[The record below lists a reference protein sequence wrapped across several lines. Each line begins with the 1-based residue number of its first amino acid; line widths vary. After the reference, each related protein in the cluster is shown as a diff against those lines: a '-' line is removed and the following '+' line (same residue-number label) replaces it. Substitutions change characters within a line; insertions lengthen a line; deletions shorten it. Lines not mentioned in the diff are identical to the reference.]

1 MNQVLV
7 KVKDRNNPLQ
17 RLMEKRKLFNK
28 PINTEECVEYC
39 PSRLLEDG
47 EWFYIRNFSKE
58 PFGRIIFELNKDTV
72 DYIASKIIDLDQ
84 MEFLISC
91 QNENEYYFQ
100 RIFKKNKIYNKRF
113 IHIEN
118 ECEIKEQ
125 KNAIE
130 INILPDA
137 LYVKEEDKL
146 YFRKLETITPIF
158 DGIDK
163 LYREATEQ
171 EVCQFLELE
180 FIKTKDGYETS
191 DVKKANRKRIAL
203 ALTILEKMNNEQ
215 KNMIFKYIDDYYP
228 NLKYDGSAFEISKEE
243 DLKHLIYGIE
253 QKYYTTPVTR
263 EKRCANSTYNID

>member
-7 KVKDRNNPLQ
+7 KVKDGNNPLQ
-17 RLMEKRKLFNK
+17 RLMEKEKLFNK
-28 PINTEECVEYC
+28 PIDIEECVEYC
-39 PSRLLEDG
+39 PSRLLDDG
-47 EWFYIRNFSKE
+47 EWFYIRDFSKE
-58 PFGRIIFELNKDTV
+58 PFGKIISDLNKDTV
-72 DYIASKIIDLDQ
+72 DYITSKKIDLDQ

-91 QNENEYYFQ
+91 QNENEFYFQ
-100 RIFKKNKIYNKRF
+100 RIFKKNKIYRKRL

-118 ECEIKEQ
+118 DCEIKEE

-130 INILPDA
+130 INEWPDA
-137 LYVKEEDKL
+137 LYIKEEDRL

-171 EVCQFLELE
+171 EVCHFLDLE
-180 FIKTKDGYETS
+180 FIKTKNGYDSS

-203 ALTILEKMNNEQ
+203 ALTILKQMNNEQ
-215 KNMIFKYIDDYYP
+215 KRIIFKYIDAYYP
-228 NLKYDGSAFEISKEE
+228 NLRYDGSAFEISREE